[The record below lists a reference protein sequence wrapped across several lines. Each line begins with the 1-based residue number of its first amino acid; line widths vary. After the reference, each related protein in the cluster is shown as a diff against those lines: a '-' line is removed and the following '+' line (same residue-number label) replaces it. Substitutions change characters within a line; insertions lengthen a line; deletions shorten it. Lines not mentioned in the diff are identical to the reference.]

1 MKSHLRPIHIKAVV
15 EKRQVHQVLVNGG
28 VVINLFLECMLL
40 KLGKSMDDLVETNV
54 AVTNFNGKALATKGI
69 VMLNLKVSLL
79 IGQPF

>member
-1 MKSHLRPIHIKAVV
+1 MKSHLRPIHIKVVV

-40 KLGKSMDDLVETNV
+40 KLGKSIDDLVETNV

-69 VMLNLKVSLL
+69 VMLNLRVSLL